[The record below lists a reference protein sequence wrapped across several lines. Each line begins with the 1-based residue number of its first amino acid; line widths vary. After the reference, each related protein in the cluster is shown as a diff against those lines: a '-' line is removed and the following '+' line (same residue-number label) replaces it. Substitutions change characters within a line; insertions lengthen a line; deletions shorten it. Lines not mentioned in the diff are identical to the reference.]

1 MVALD
6 LKGFGDSDKP
16 LWRSSYRV
24 DVIVN
29 EITQLI
35 TALGVSNCT
44 VIGHDLGA
52 MLGWYLVHQAPD
64 VFDKFVAVSC
74 PHPNIYWKTLPARS
88 SFNSQWMNFAQLPYL
103 PEIDALKEDL
113 SIINE
118 CHKHL
123 QPKDRDAYLE
133 AYKYTF
139 SRKEDWT
146 GPINYFRNLPFRR
159 ICEKSGQNK
168 VSTLLITGNKD
179 KFVQLESV
187 VKSTEY
193 CEKSFVKIID
203 GDTHFPHQENPDE
216 FNKMVLKYLKVR
228 TGADKRSLEKSPSKG
243 IMDRM
248 FGAVSNTVKYGNSV
262 LDTVQKRTNGVVGS
276 IPSIGLALTQSSVR
290 SED

>member
-1 MVALD
+1 
-6 LKGFGDSDKP
+6 
-16 LWRSSYRV
+16 
-24 DVIVN
+24 
-29 EITQLI
+29 
-35 TALGVSNCT
+35 
-44 VIGHDLGA
+44 
-52 MLGWYLVHQAPD
+52 
-64 VFDKFVAVSC
+64 
-74 PHPNIYWKTLPARS
+74 
-88 SFNSQWMNFAQLPYL
+88 MNFAQLPYL

-113 SIINE
+113 SIISE
-118 CHKHL
+118 CHKHVP
-123 QPKDRDAYLE
+123 QKDRDAYLE

-159 ICEKSGQNK
+159 ICEKSGQSK

-216 FNKMVLKYLKVR
+216 FNKMALKFLKVVGDRR
-228 TGADKRSLEKSPSKG
+228 TTERSPSKG

-248 FGAVSNTVKYGNSV
+248 FGAVSTTVKYGNSV
-262 LDTVQKRTNGVVGS
+262 LDSVQKRTNGVVGS
-276 IPSIGLALTQSSVR
+276 IPSIGLALTQASVR
-290 SED
+290 SAED